1 MKFTELINSN
11 FSRKAEIVIVT
22 IAALVYIGT
31 FQSDQ
36 GKVVDPDIIRLA
48 IYGVAWIGTIG
59 IFVQAAVDWKNAGR
73 IINGVRP
80 EIPEAIKKTMTFIA
94 AEPITAGELV
104 YLTGDGRVGLIGKK
118 LVGTARETAPIEG
131 SKIEVG

>member
-1 MKFTELINSN
+1 MKFFEFLNTN

-48 IYGVAWIGTIG
+48 IYGVAWIGTLG
-59 IFVQAAVDWKNAGR
+59 ISVQAAVDWKNAGQ
-73 IINGVRP
+73 
-80 EIPEAIKKTMTFIA
+80 KTICN
-94 AEPITAGELV
+94 ITQVDAFPS
-104 YLTGDGRVGLIGKK
+104 
-118 LVGTARETAPIEG
+118 TAPADSEPEEPQID
-131 SKIEVG
+131 SSQN

>member
-36 GKVVDPDIIRLA
+36 GKVIDPDIIRLA
-48 IYGVAWIGTIG
+48 IYGVAWIGTLG
-59 IFVQAAVDWKNAGR
+59 IFVQASVDWKNAGPNATCD
-73 IINGVRP
+73 ITCLDEFPSAKPG
-80 EIPEAIKKTMTFIA
+80 ESELE
-94 AEPITAGELV
+94 EPQI
-104 YLTGDGRVGLIGKK
+104 DR
-118 LVGTARETAPIEG
+118 
-131 SKIEVG
+131 SQN

>member
-36 GKVVDPDIIRLA
+36 GKVIDPDIIRLA
-48 IYGVAWIGTIG
+48 IYGVAWIGTLG
-59 IFVQAAVDWKNAGR
+59 IFVQAAVDFKNAGR
-73 IINGVRP
+73 ETHGILP
-80 EIPEAIKKTMTFIA
+80 KIPDEDMPPMPPVS
-94 AEPITAGELV
+94 EPKEPHIDQG
-104 YLTGDGRVGLIGKK
+104 
-118 LVGTARETAPIEG
+118 
-131 SKIEVG
+131 